1 MTLGTLKLIET
12 ALKNREEILKV
23 FQAEQT
29 DCFRLFNGEREGI
42 SGFVVEKYG
51 PLLVFQW
58 HEGKCDLDISAME
71 SVAEFYGKF
80 LGIKSV
86 YLKRFISD
94 RSTTTADQSYYLN
107 RPLWG
112 EESAPSIVCS
122 EKGMKIEIHP
132 YEGFSTGIFLD
143 QRNNREFLRHNFQN
157 KEVLNCFAYTCAFS
171 LACAFGE
178 NNVTSVDLSKKYLDW
193 GKRNFV
199 LNGIP
204 PEKHAFFAVDVFEQ
218 FKKAKKLGK
227 TYDLI
232 ILDPPSFSRNQQG
245 RVFSVKKDMKSLIGE
260 SCDILKSRG
269 TLFVSSNL
277 ATWDSLELKR
287 LVQDVLKEK
296 KVRVEWLNLPSIPAD
311 LSTLEAALAACAF
324 RKVV

>member
-1 MTLGTLKLIET
+1 MTQGFLKPIEK

-23 FQAEQT
+23 FQTEKT

-42 SGFVVEKYG
+42 AGFVVEIYG
-51 PLLVFQW
+51 SLLVFQW
-58 HEGKCDLDISAME
+58 HEGKFDLDVSAME
-71 SVAEFYGKF
+71 AIAQFYGNS

-112 EESAPSIVCS
+112 AESEPSIVCF
-122 EKGMKIEIHP
+122 EKGMKLEIHP

-143 QRNNREFLRHNFQN
+143 QRNNREFLRRSFKN

-171 LACAFGE
+171 LACALGE
-178 NNVTSVDLSKKYLDW
+178 NKVTSVDLSKKYLDW
-193 GKRNFV
+193 GKRNFI
-199 LNGIP
+199 LNGMP
-204 PEKHAFFAVDVFEQ
+204 PEKNSFYAIDVFEQ
-218 FKKAKKLGK
+218 FKRAKKLGK
-227 TYDLI
+227 SYDLI

-245 RVFSVKKDMKSLIGE
+245 KVFSVKKDMKNLISE
-260 SCDILKSRG
+260 SCDILNSRG

-277 ATWDSLELKR
+277 ASWDSTELKK
-287 LVQDVLKEK
+287 LVLDELNEK
-296 KVRVEWLNLPSIPAD
+296 KIKVECLNLPSVPSDFLGVEIP
-311 LSTLEAALAACAF
+311 LAACAF
-324 RKVV
+324 RKMA